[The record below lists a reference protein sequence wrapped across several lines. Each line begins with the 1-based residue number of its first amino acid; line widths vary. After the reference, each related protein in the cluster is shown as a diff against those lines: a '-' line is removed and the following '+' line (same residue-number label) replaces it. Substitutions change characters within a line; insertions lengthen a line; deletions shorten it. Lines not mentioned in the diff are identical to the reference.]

1 MIKLVERFSKHLDHM
16 TYASE
21 KQKEEEFWNV
31 QGIFKSRTNQ
41 LLKFDVRSMVRN
53 EEGLIR
59 VFSFF
64 TKADKFAFEAE
75 KQWIIVDAQELLEY
89 LDTHE
94 LKHIDMEEI
103 FKELNF
109 YWCVEHE

>member
-1 MIKLVERFSKHLDHM
+1 M

-21 KQKEEEFWNV
+21 KQKKEEFWNV

-41 LLKFDVRSMVRN
+41 LLKFDVRSMIRH

-64 TKADKFAFEAE
+64 TKADKFAFEAK
-75 KQWIIVDAQELLEY
+75 KQWIIVDAEELLEY
-89 LDTHE
+89 LNNNE
-94 LKHIDMEEI
+94 LEHIDMEEI

-109 YWCVEHE
+109 NWYVEHE

>member
-1 MIKLVERFSKHLDHM
+1 VINLIGRFSKHLDHM

-41 LLKFDVRSMVRN
+41 LLKFDVRSMVRY

-59 VFSFF
+59 VFSFK
-64 TKADKFAFEAE
+64 TQADKFAFEAE
-75 KQWIIVDAQELLEY
+75 NQWIIIDAEELLEY
-89 LDTHE
+89 LYNNKLET
-94 LKHIDMEEI
+94 IDIKEI
-103 FKELNF
+103 HKKLNF
-109 YWCVEHE
+109 NWYVNL